1 MAGNTWTCLSCK
13 PKTLPR
19 RNGTSRN
26 SNFKSTRFNYIAFIL
41 QIFSSTIFWQDF
53 RTKSFLGQVARV
65 GFVPGWPATR
75 ASHQALRFPSH
86 RSPCNWTF
94 EFFFVERNGKWRNL
108 IKKYP
113 LLDSKEAGI
122 MNIWRSQNL
131 VFSRYQ
137 QNWQVELTR
146 LTLDKPAWRYICS
159 LACKPRIG
167 LSSAKYLG

>member
-1 MAGNTWTCLSCK
+1 MILVFVPSFFYPTNLFFNNFLAR
-13 PKTLPR
+13 LP
-19 RNGTSRN
+19 N
-26 SNFKSTRFNYIAFIL
+26 
-41 QIFSSTIFWQDF
+41 QIFPRPGGKSWVRSRLTRHQGFSSGVALPVPPVSMQLDL
-53 RTKSFLGQVARV
+53 RSFLG
-65 GFVPGWPATR
+65 
-75 ASHQALRFPSH
+75 
-86 RSPCNWTF
+86 
-94 EFFFVERNGKWRNL
+94 EKNGKWKNR

-146 LTLDKPAWRYICS
+146 WLTLDKPAWRYICS